1 MRPEIKDDRQLRA
14 LTGVPTEKWGTLENA
29 FGTALKE
36 EKERVYQ
43 EELGRVNVNVKQEVD
58 RKANYPQ
65 CMIS

>member
-43 EELGRVNVNVKQEVD
+43 EELVQGKRSVKQEVD
-58 RKANYPQ
+58 RKANYTQ